1 MGKVMKE
8 KEILISK
15 ALDKKRQCTDS
26 SMITH
31 TNFLSLEEIS
41 TVRTTDREYNEYTD
55 TFYYGGYADSERQ
68 TAVFVPKFFDISDI
82 NGFLRDN
89 EEDNPICIMRLKKD
103 KFTNLSHRDY
113 LGAIMGLGLKREM
126 VGDIKVTDEGADV
139 FCLKSAADFICDNL
153 KKSGRGSVTGEILSV
168 RDFNCADDKFELC
181 FTTVA
186 SLRLDGVI
194 SAFFSISRST
204 AAETVNKGLVYVN
217 SSQCMKCDFMLKEGD
232 KIVLRGKGKTVLTE
246 IKGTSKKGK
255 LKIEYKKYI

>member
-1 MGKVMKE
+1 MNE

-15 ALDKKRQCTDS
+15 ALDKKRQCTDN

-31 TNFLSLEEIS
+31 TNFLSLDEIS
-41 TVRTTDREYNEYTD
+41 LVKTTDREYNEFTD

-68 TAVFVPKFFDISDI
+68 IALYVPKFFDIDDI
-82 NGFLRDN
+82 DGFLKAN
-89 EEDNPICIMRLKKD
+89 EDDNPICLVRLRKD

-139 FCLKSAADFICDNL
+139 FCLKSASEFICDNL

-168 RDFNCADDKFELC
+168 SSFNSADDKFELC

-194 SAFFSISRST
+194 SAFFNLSRSS

-217 SSQCMKCDFMLKEGD
+217 SSQCLKCDYTIKEGD

-246 IKGTSKKGK
+246 VKGTSKKGK
-255 LKIEYKKYI
+255 LKIEYKRYI

>member
-1 MGKVMKE
+1 MNITVYGAARETINEEYKTATEKLGEEMAKRGHTLIFGGGDTGLMVAVARGVHEGGGKV
-8 KEILISK
+8 IGI
-15 ALDKKRQCTDS
+15 
-26 SMITH
+26 
-31 TNFLSLEEIS
+31 
-41 TVRTTDREYNEYTD
+41 
-55 TFYYGGYADSERQ
+55 
-68 TAVFVPKFFDISDI
+68 VPKFFDIDDI
-82 NGFLRDN
+82 DGFLKIN
-89 EEDNPICIMRLKKD
+89 EDDNPICLVRLRKD

-139 FCLKSAADFICDNL
+139 FCLKSASEFICDNL

-168 RDFNCADDKFELC
+168 SSFNSADDKFELC

-194 SAFFSISRST
+194 SAFFNLSRSS

-217 SSQCMKCDFMLKEGD
+217 SSQCLKCDYTIKEGD

-246 IKGTSKKGK
+246 VKGTSKKGK
-255 LKIEYKKYI
+255 LKIEYKRYI